1 MSRRYKSPNGPF
13 HMHFDGLHAQIKS
26 KHAKTRTVRSL
37 LVSHLFVELW
47 RIIEDDKSF
56 DKTIFNQLS
65 ESERDFMAYALK
77 RCKIESR
84 EFEKAYNLSIGH
96 HIDRLNMI
104 QSAIKIGN
112 DAPEL
117 KTEMKQI
124 LDKLYDKGVFSHQ
137 FYTQFKNQ
145 HQYKYTFSRP
155 VDLSKFEIGLGS
167 ISMYYS
173 WMAITAERGN
183 NKLKIIW
190 PTGTTTQTF
199 TITIPDGTYEMSDL
213 NNYLQWW
220 SIQNNLYLTNS
231 TTGQNYYFISVAAN
245 PSSYDIQFTMQPYK
259 AVSGYTAASGAL
271 AFSTSGYTPQ
281 IQIIDSGTNSFS
293 SIVGLSQGT
302 YPPAQQATLYS
313 VLSDLTPVID
323 PVSSVIV
330 GVSNLQNPLASNN
343 QVLHSFT
350 SAGVGFG
357 GLITTSQGQGI
368 SYCPMQGTTNELL
381 VSFYDDKML
390 PLKII
395 DANLCIRLLIRPKKN
410 DNYVF

>member
-47 RIIEDDKSF
+47 RIVEDDKSF

-124 LDKLYDKGVFSHQ
+124 LDKLYDKG
-137 FYTQFKNQ
+137 
-145 HQYKYTFSRP
+145 
-155 VDLSKFEIGLGS
+155 
-167 ISMYYS
+167 
-173 WMAITAERGN
+173 
-183 NKLKIIW
+183 
-190 PTGTTTQTF
+190 
-199 TITIPDGTYEMSDL
+199 MSDL

-220 SIQNNLYLTNS
+220 SIQNNLYLTNN

-245 PSSYDIQFTMQPYK
+245 PSSYDVQFTMQPYK

-281 IQIIDSGTNSFS
+281 LQIIDSGTNSFS

-313 VLSDLTPVID
+313 VLSDLVPQID
-323 PVSSVIV
+323 LVSSVIV

-350 SAGVGFG
+350 SGFG
-357 GLITTSQGQGI
+357 GLTTTSQGQD
-368 SYCPMQGTTNELL
+368 ELL
-381 VSFYDDKML
+381 DRDIAREVSADDL
-390 PLKII
+390 QIPLSQVFAKK
-395 DANLCIRLLIRPKKN
+395 DLLSVDSNHFSYAKVALTDVDGAPSQFASADI
-410 DNYVF
+410 

>member
-1 MSRRYKSPNGPF
+1 MSKRFKSPNGPF

-47 RIIEDDKSF
+47 RIIENDKSF

-77 RCKIESR
+77 RCKIKSR

-96 HIDRLNMI
+96 NIDRLKMI
-104 QSAIKIGN
+104 QSAMKIGN
-112 DAPEL
+112 DSPEL
-117 KTEMKQI
+117 KSEMKQI

-137 FYTQFKNQ
+137 FYTQFKSQ

-183 NKLKIIW
+183 NRFRVVW

-220 SIQNNLYLTNS
+220 SIQNNLYLTNN
-231 TTGQNYYFISVAAN
+231 TTGQKYYFISVAAN
-245 PSSYDIQFTMQPYK
+245 PSSYDVQFTMQPYK

-281 IQIIDSGTNSFS
+281 LQIIDSGTNSFS
-293 SIVGLSQGT
+293 SIVGLS
-302 YPPAQQATLYS
+302 TLPRSKQLY
-313 VLSDLTPVID
+313 T
-323 PVSSVIV
+323 
-330 GVSNLQNPLASNN
+330 A
-343 QVLHSFT
+343 
-350 SAGVGFG
+350 
-357 GLITTSQGQGI
+357 
-368 SYCPMQGTTNELL
+368 C
-381 VSFYDDKML
+381 
-390 PLKII
+390 
-395 DANLCIRLLIRPKKN
+395 
-410 DNYVF
+410 